1 MGRIDELWPLFGLRL
16 RIGDIEMRPPGDD
29 DLAELADLTREPIH
43 DPGLMPFF
51 QPWTDQPEAAR
62 ARSVLQWHWRARGE
76 WTPADWR
83 LELVAVRD
91 GRVVGTQG
99 MHSRDFSVSREVETG
114 SWVGAR
120 FQGGGVGTVMRRAV
134 LHLAFA
140 GLGAESARSAA
151 FSDNGA
157 SLRVSGRLGYRE
169 DGTETRVRRGERGTL
184 VRFLMTREDWEKQS
198 ASWPEVIVEGLEAC
212 LPEFGLGGSG
222 R

>member
-1 MGRIDELWPLFGLRL
+1 MGRIDDLWPLFGLRL
-16 RIGDIEMRPPGDD
+16 RIGDVEMRVPGDE

-43 DPGLMPFF
+43 DPGLMPFY
-51 QPWTDQPEAAR
+51 QPWTDQPEEAR
-62 ARSVLQWHWRARGE
+62 ARSVLQWHWKTRGE
-76 WTPADWR
+76 WAPAAWR

-99 MHSRDFSVSREVETG
+99 MHSHDFSVTREVETG

-120 FQGGGVGTVMRRAV
+120 FQGQGVGTAMRQAV

-140 GLGAESARSAA
+140 GLGAESARSGA

-157 SLRVSGRLGYRE
+157 SLKVSERLGYAE
-169 DGTETRVRRGERGTL
+169 DGTETRARRGEPGTL
-184 VRFLMTREDWEKQS
+184 VRFLMRREDWEKRS
-198 ASWPEVIVEGLEAC
+198 ASWPEVAIEGLEPC
-212 LPEFGLGGSG
+212 LPDFGLDAPG